1 MAIVEVRILDS
12 SAATVTQSDETHIVQ
27 NTTTPKWRAQFDF
40 LVPTRLLELTIVN
53 IGVWD
58 KSSFGRS
65 FLGEVSGFPC
75 FWLFFFECG
84 VKICD

>member
-12 SAATVTQSDETHIVQ
+12 SAATVTQCDETHIVE
-27 NTTTPKWRAQFDF
+27 NTTAPKWNSQFDF
-40 LVPTRLLELTIVN
+40 MVPTRLMELAIVN

-65 FLGEVSGFPC
+65 FLGEVRDWSVQ
-75 FWLFFFECG
+75 W
-84 VKICD
+84 K